1 MIVPTTCIPVPT
13 AMTINPHHAFAL
25 IEQRA
30 SEFAIL
36 TPFRAGEFCRL
47 LGRKYDP
54 ACGDGGT
61 KCSQNKAK
69 QNKSRRSAFP
79 RKAKQGRLPNFTG

>member
-13 AMTINPHHAFAL
+13 AITINPPRLCTL
-25 IEQRA
+25 IEQRG
-30 SEFAIL
+30 SEFAVL

-61 KCSQNKAK
+61 KRSQNKA
-69 QNKSRRSAFP
+69 
-79 RKAKQGRLPNFTG
+79 